1 MTKNICSSRRLPNPA
16 VWVLVLVLYM
26 TPLKRARAE
35 ERLDFKTMLYQED
48 DDRMRIIAPTF
59 LYEHDLSPTLT
70 IKLEGI
76 YNSISGASPTGAPA
90 TPNAAAPVSSRDA
103 RTVGRFGSRAVTPA
117 AFWTMTTG
125 TRSRTAC

>member
-1 MTKNICSSRRLPNPA
+1 MTIIISSSRRLPNPA
-16 VWVLVLVLYM
+16 VWVFVLVLYV

-70 IKLEGI
+70 IKLDGI
-76 YNSISGASPTGAPA
+76 YKHRTLGATLC
-90 TPNAAAPVSSRDA
+90 RDA
-103 RTVGRFGSRAVTPA
+103 DKNL
-117 AFWTMTTG
+117 
-125 TRSRTAC
+125 